1 MLLSPGEESNPPSS
15 HTTLLNKEVTQS
27 YGQFRDLPGSGAGR
41 DAKGKEEARAQHTLS
56 GQNRV
61 RP

>member
-1 MLLSPGEESNPPSS
+1 MLLSPGEDSNPPAS

-27 YGQFRDLPGSGAGR
+27 YGQFRDLPGR
-41 DAKGKEEARAQHTLS
+41 DAEGKEARAQHTLS